1 MWYDLLILLL
11 NNIFFFFF
19 SLQSAQRMAAHTK
32 IEKTRH
38 QITYLLTEA
47 EANKDRLEEKWR
59 EGARKRIE
67 GRRRYGYI

>member
-1 MWYDLLILLL
+1 
-11 NNIFFFFF
+11 
-19 SLQSAQRMAAHTK
+19 MAAHTK